1 MTTGN
6 VLRYN
11 WYRMIRAWLVGL
23 LREEAMAL
31 RDLAE
36 VTGIRYCTLRHA
48 ALDGRLTARKMGNQ
62 WVATESAVD
71 RAVRAGKMRGR
82 E

>member
-1 MTTGN
+1 
-6 VLRYN
+6 
-11 WYRMIRAWLVGL
+11 
-23 LREEAMAL
+23 MAL
-31 RDLAE
+31 RDLAV
-36 VTGIRYCTLRHA
+36 VTGIRYCTLRRA
-48 ALDGRLTARKMGNQ
+48 ALDGRLTAHKMGNQ

>member
-1 MTTGN
+1 
-6 VLRYN
+6 
-11 WYRMIRAWLVGL
+11 MIREWLAGL

-31 RDLAE
+31 RDLAV
-36 VTGIRYCTLRHA
+36 VTGIRYCTLRRA
-48 ALDGRLTARKMGNQ
+48 ALDGRLTAHKMGNQ